1 MTDEGNKKEPAVKL
15 TRKERRQ
22 RWKQKKQERR
32 QTLKEYYRD
41 APWIV
46 RVPRLYLLN
55 PIPKILLST
64 SSDSMHV

>member
-41 APWIV
+41 ASGVV
-46 RVPRLYLLN
+46 R
-55 PIPKILLST
+55 I
-64 SSDSMHV
+64 